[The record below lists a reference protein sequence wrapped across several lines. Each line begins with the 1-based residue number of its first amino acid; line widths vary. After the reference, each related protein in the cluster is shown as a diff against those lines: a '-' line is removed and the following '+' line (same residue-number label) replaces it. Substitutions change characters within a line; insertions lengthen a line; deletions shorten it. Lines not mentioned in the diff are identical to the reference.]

1 MALVI
6 DEAFL
11 PATFYP
17 SSMTD
22 EEFAQFCAENPDLRI
37 ETTAEGELLVTAPT
51 HPLSGDRNSQIAIA
65 LGIWAR
71 NDGRGRTYDSSTL
84 FIFPNGA
91 RRSPDA
97 SWILKSRIKQISPAK
112 RRPFWHICPDFVIEL
127 KSDSD
132 RLPTLKKKMLEY
144 RANGAQ
150 LGWLINPEDRSVTI
164 YRPNTEPEIR
174 RDILS
179 ITGEGLIAGFV
190 LDLTEIWDTFE

>member
-1 MALVI
+1 MPLVI
-6 DEAFL
+6 NDAFL

-22 EEFAQFCAENPDLRI
+22 EDFAQFCAENPDLRI
-37 ETTAEGELLVTAPT
+37 ETTAEGELLVMAPT
-51 HPLSGDRNSQIAIA
+51 HPLSGDRNSQLAID
-65 LGIWAR
+65 LGVWAR

-84 FIFPNGA
+84 FMIPNGA

-132 RLPTLKKKMLEY
+132 RLPALKNKMLEY
-144 RANGAQ
+144 RDNGAH
-150 LGWLINPEDRSVTI
+150 LGWLINPEDRSVII
-164 YRPNTEPEIR
+164 YRPNLEPETL
-174 RDILS
+174 RDIVS
-179 ITGEGLIAGFV
+179 IKGNGLLEGFV
-190 LDLTEIWDTFE
+190 LDLSEIWEPFE